1 MMTSK
6 ACVAIRPRITKVG
19 SAYRREVSSGTCE
32 LCFAEWAAMIRDV
45 SFGLDAADGDRS
57 WETTISTFHEGSW
70 NDNWEVEVDPFV
82 LSGAFASVTLVVDQ
96 ALLDN
101 PEGPTFIAREILE
114 AAAPRFARNFRRAT
128 AVSLVH
134 TGTTPDR
141 YA

>member
-1 MMTSK
+1 MIRGEV
-6 ACVAIRPRITKVG
+6 AAIRPRITKVG
-19 SAYRREVSSGTCE
+19 SSYRREGNSGTCE
-32 LCFAEWAAMIRDV
+32 LCFVEWTAMIRDI
-45 SFGLDAADGDRS
+45 SFRLDAADGDRS
-57 WETTISTFHEGSW
+57 WEATVSTFHEGSW

-82 LSGAFASVTLVVDQ
+82 LSAALARVTLAVDQ

-101 PEGPTFIAREILE
+101 PEGPAFIAREILE
-114 AAAPRFARNFRRAT
+114 AAAPRFARGFRRAT